1 MSSPSQ
7 EVVWPP
13 QWQDLVPTVAQ
24 DWITGRVLMVAFMNR
39 EAFEATMARRRAVF
53 YSRSRQCLWEKG
65 ETSGHTLLVQQ
76 VYLDCDQDAVLLRV
90 APQGPTCHTGAT
102 SCFFVPVGEGP
113 TPATEV
119 EATVLDALGHVLAS
133 RREAAPDSSYVARL
147 FAGGSS
153 VMGRKLMEEACEVLL
168 AGLGEEDARLVAESA
183 DLWFHNLV
191 LLQSRGIGPGPVL
204 AELARR
210 FGISGLEERARRA
223 GG

>member
-7 EVVWPP
+7 EAIWPP
-13 QWQDLVPTVAQ
+13 QWQDLVPAVAQ

-39 EAFEATMARRRAVF
+39 EALEATMTRRRAVF
-53 YSRSRQCLWEKG
+53 YSRSRRCLWEKG
-65 ETSGHTLLVQQ
+65 ETSGHTLFVQQ

-90 APQGPTCHTGAT
+90 APRGPTCHTGAR
-102 SCFFVPVGEGP
+102 SCFFVPVGQQAAP
-113 TPATEV
+113 PAEV

-133 RREAAPDSSYVARL
+133 RREAAAESSYVSRL
-147 FAGGSS
+147 FAGGPSF
-153 VMGRKLMEEACEVLL
+153 MGRKLMEEACEVLL

-191 LLQSRGIGPGPVL
+191 LLQSRGIGPEAVL
-204 AELARR
+204 MELARR
-210 FGISGLEERARRA
+210 FGISGLEERAQRA